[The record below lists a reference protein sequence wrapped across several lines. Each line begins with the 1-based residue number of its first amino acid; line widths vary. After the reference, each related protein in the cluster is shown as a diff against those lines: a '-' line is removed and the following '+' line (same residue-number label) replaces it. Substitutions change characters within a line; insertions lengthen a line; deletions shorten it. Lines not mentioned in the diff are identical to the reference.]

1 MVSSWLLLQLSQAIK
16 EYDEHNLRE
25 ALVIEDEPLTSL
37 EMAGDQMNQ
46 VTAEDEDI
54 ARDFLENADEP
65 TNLGDFVCAICD
77 DGGGHLLV

>member
-1 MVSSWLLLQLSQAIK
+1 LLLQLCQAIK
-16 EYDEHNLRE
+16 DYDENNVRE
-25 ALVIEDEPLTSL
+25 ALVNEEEPLLSL
-37 EMAGDQMNQ
+37 EWAGDQMNQ